1 MRYYVSYWSN
11 GRKQT
16 IEWNKINLL
25 MHIKQSRVN
34 EDSIYGL
41 LLNDVFGY
49 ENSIYGFLLMMCLV
63 WKREK
68 KWKER
73 NILHIFGTTFG
84 IREEKKKL
92 LIILKFTKIP
102 IINKKKFIKPLSTT
116 NTITL
121 LLHYQQVLISKSS
134 NQSLSL

>member
-25 MHIKQSRVN
+25 MHIEQSRVN

-68 KWKER
+68 KVKGEKYTTYIWYNVWYKRRKKE
-73 NILHIFGTTFG
+73 
-84 IREEKKKL
+84 
-92 LIILKFTKIP
+92 IIDY
-102 IINKKKFIKPLSTT
+102 S
-116 NTITL
+116 
-121 LLHYQQVLISKSS
+121 
-134 NQSLSL
+134 